1 MRLLLH
7 QFCMTLLSERG
18 ESNKTNAN
26 KILLKA
32 SYKAP
37 LTRKIRLQFG
47 HKSCWITVEWN
58 NLLKKIWPERTRQN
72 HNFCWRS
79 VLHINADLGWIRKSS
94 VMYWRNIRMVSWV
107 DASISLLCLEHHK
120 GCIIFYY
127 TRHLPM
133 NIRFSLLWP
142 SLVWPVFLRF
152 ECY

>member
-1 MRLLLH
+1 MK
-7 QFCMTLLSERG
+7 QF
-18 ESNKTNAN
+18 
-26 KILLKA
+26 I
-32 SYKAP
+32 
-37 LTRKIRLQFG
+37 
-47 HKSCWITVEWN
+47 
-58 NLLKKIWPERTRQN
+58 KKIWPERTRQN

-152 ECY
+152 ECYLCAWITTIYRSTYVIQYLQVYYQIIIFHLHPNM